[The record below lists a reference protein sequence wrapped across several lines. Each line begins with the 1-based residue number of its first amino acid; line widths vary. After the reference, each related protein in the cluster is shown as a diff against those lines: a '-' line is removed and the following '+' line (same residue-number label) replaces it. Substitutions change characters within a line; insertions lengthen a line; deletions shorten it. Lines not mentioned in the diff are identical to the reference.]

1 MTPIAGPNHSSFGGM
16 NAPGGAMAG
25 NIGGTGGLSQDNQN
39 SGNMGLTSNNST
51 SNQESNSVPV
61 SGVIKNGR
69 NGGGPRSELNSSLL
83 SYLKKHYNGEKYFL
97 ATDST
102 QSAAPYILN
111 TDYAVMAMGGFSGSD
126 PALTPSKLGKMAKS
140 GEIKYFLISGRG
152 RMGGDQSQT
161 VIQWIKN
168 NCIEVPSSEWQSN
181 PSSQSQ
187 PSFGGMGGE
196 TLYVYKG

>member
-1 MTPIAGPNHSSFGGM
+1 
-16 NAPGGAMAG
+16 
-25 NIGGTGGLSQDNQN
+25 
-39 SGNMGLTSNNST
+39 
-51 SNQESNSVPV
+51 
-61 SGVIKNGR
+61 
-69 NGGGPRSELNSSLL
+69 
-83 SYLKKHYNGEKYFL
+83 
-97 ATDST
+97 
-102 QSAAPYILN
+102 
-111 TDYAVMAMGGFSGSD
+111 
-126 PALTPSKLGKMAKS
+126 MAKS